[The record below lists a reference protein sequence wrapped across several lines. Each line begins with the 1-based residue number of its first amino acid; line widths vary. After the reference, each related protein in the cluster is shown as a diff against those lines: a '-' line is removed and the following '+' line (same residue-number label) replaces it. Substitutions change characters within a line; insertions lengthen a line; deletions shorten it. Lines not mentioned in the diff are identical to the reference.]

1 MSWDNLLSWMTHT
14 SDGGW
19 SGFKDA
25 VERILPLDED
35 VADAARNLRLHFSE
49 FGDADF
55 FLDGSRRWRVRPP
68 VLACLAARPGEAIL
82 SGGRT
87 ATLLTRMAEAAE
99 ARSCRVAIEEFRD
112 GPRVLRLH
120 GPPDSI
126 AGIAAATGVHHAPDL
141 AGETCAAITAVPDL
155 LRRSKPETAPPN
167 WTVRSFDLSS
177 LTMVDGVRKNTAC
190 EYAPRHGVPRWYLQA
205 RQGLMPLPKREA
217 LYAAAMVQR
226 RRLLEYSRATLEL
239 SYPLRVPMPDL
250 CMRAACLCAGARPR
264 VENGRAVFSGVPA
277 RIAAMLFAA
286 TGQPLPA
293 P

>member
-14 SDGGW
+14 SEGGW

-25 VERILPLDED
+25 VERVLPPEGD
-35 VADAARNLRLHFSE
+35 VGDAARNLRLHFSE

-55 FLDGSRRWRVRPP
+55 FLDGSRRWRVRPL
-68 VLACLAARPGEAIL
+68 VLASLAAKPGEAIL

-87 ATLLTRMAEAAE
+87 AAMLARMAAAAE
-99 ARSCRVAIEEFRD
+99 ARSCRVAIEEFQD
-112 GPRVLRLH
+112 GPRVLRLY
-120 GPPDSI
+120 GSPGSI
-126 AGIAAATGVHHAPDL
+126 AGAASAAGVRYAPDP
-141 AGETCAAITAVPDL
+141 AGETCAAITSVSDL
-155 LRRSKPETAPPN
+155 LRRSIPETAPPN

-177 LTMVDGVRKNTAC
+177 LTMVDGVRKNAAC
-190 EYAPRHGVPRWYLQA
+190 EYAPRHGAPRWYLGT

-264 VENGRAVFSGVPA
+264 VSQGRAVFSGVPA